1 MNEDENEPRRCQ
13 RQRAQPVKY
22 DVQFETTLK
31 MKKRKL
37 KQKTKENDKREDQDD
52 EDGKQKKR
60 SKRTKE
66 RLVHEIIEKVSTWRS
81 LYNGIMIPSEIDPS
95 IKVEKKWSLEEAAI
109 EVGITKKS
117 LDDYLLQ
124 LRFGRKFGYDFE
136 ANKLSKVGELRH
148 FVKKEKNKLRERTG
162 KRKISSKYDE
172 NEEEE
177 ILEK

>member
-1 MNEDENEPRRCQ
+1 
-13 RQRAQPVKY
+13 
-22 DVQFETTLK
+22 
-31 MKKRKL
+31 
-37 KQKTKENDKREDQDD
+37 
-52 EDGKQKKR
+52 
-60 SKRTKE
+60 
-66 RLVHEIIEKVSTWRS
+66 
-81 LYNGIMIPSEIDPS
+81 MIPSEIDPS

-148 FVKKEKNKLRERTG
+148 FVKQEKNKLRERTG

-177 ILEK
+177 ILEKKIEEC